1 MIDNNS
7 SSKNLFLGHRISLE
21 KSDKKN
27 LGNFYLP
34 IQDLLT
40 HIFICGVT
48 GSGKTVFGKAIVE
61 ELALKGIPS
70 ILIDL
75 KGDLSSLSLL
85 FDSPSEKYFTLYTQL
100 CTQGEGNTQNSREKA
115 EKKFE
120 NHLKQLNKF
129 GLSANY
135 IRKLKESVEVV
146 IFTPRSGR
154 GIPLAISSLAN
165 PPENIHELYDQEPE
179 TVLAM
184 IDSLVNSLVDRLYPD
199 ERLAKRE
206 KERKFLSEILL
217 YAWLNEVKLE
227 GLQGLVRL
235 IELVENPP
243 IKEVGILPLNEYIQP
258 KQRKELAQKLNGLL
272 VGAEQLW
279 YKGVPL
285 DIDLLSGKHRKTN
298 KTQISIINLTE
309 LDSFDDRC
317 FVVSRIAYSIYN
329 WMKKQGG
336 ASSPRLIFYIDEIG
350 GGGGK
355 RAFYPSYPFHVV
367 SKPAI
372 DLLLRQGRAFGVC
385 CIFATQNPGDVNYK
399 GLSNCGTW
407 VVGKLSTKRD
417 RDKILEGI
425 SEADIKFDRIDE
437 LLTSPDNGEFL
448 IKLRS
453 GEVVLVKE
461 RWLASF
467 HCTLSPLF
475 LSKVLSQEVKEG
487 FRAFYLPDR
496 IPGQKWFS
504 KISTKPMVLTPEAIF
519 ENFNFGVG
527 HGELFVLDVEPEEAI
542 RMCLQELAKEGI
554 SPNEIQFKN
563 AQLMIVRVH
572 RADWNIDK
580 VIHNSQ
586 GNVIDHIKDSGIYSR
601 FDAPLKLSEEI
612 KKSLTEMVQKSVNP
626 RSLEICKKI
635 EVLLPDSNRLTKTE
649 VRSQIIKKIN
659 VPSKDIQV
667 LSIKEQNIAI
677 AYKFTMEYREKSIE
691 CYIDVI
697 NHEIKVNFPIFSKE
711 EAINEVKK
719 LHPDFQIDGER
730 VFSEGSVYIVN
741 YNTEDY
747 NYTFKVSKKSCKIL
761 RKKMLITEKR
771 AKQIARE
778 RIGKEPFSIW
788 KHGNTWNLYYLDGTR
803 LIIDEENENVI
814 TKRVISSEQAETLA
828 INKLTTT
835 TDRSDFSIVKKE
847 FKNGKWLLN
856 LESEK
861 WLANLQVDEN
871 GEIIQNLR
879 LQQTYCFGEA
889 KKILERNKIPDAKLV
904 NSNVWNEGWEFV
916 FVSSLG
922 RFKVR
927 VGEKKKE
934 FLKERLTQ
942 EGAVHFVQLEL
953 GGEIIAIKDKVIFW
967 DIILNKQDRNYRV
980 RLNKKGGE
988 IEIRLK
994 KFIFWK
1000 KININDV
1007 KKNTH

>member
-1 MIDNNS
+1 MVDNNFS
-7 SSKNLFLGHRISLE
+7 SENLFLGHCISLE
-21 KSDKKN
+21 ESDKKI

-34 IQDLLT
+34 IRDLLT

-61 ELALKGIPS
+61 ELALKGVPS

-85 FDSPSEKYFTLYTQL
+85 FDSPSEEYFALYP
-100 CTQGEGNTQNSREKA
+100 QGGSSIQDSREKA
-115 EKKFE
+115 VKEFE
-120 NHLKQLNKF
+120 NHLRQLNKF
-129 GLSANY
+129 GLSADN

-165 PPENIHELYDQEPE
+165 PPENIQELYDQEPE

-199 ERLAKRE
+199 ERITRRE
-206 KERKFLSEILL
+206 KEKKFLSEILL
-217 YAWLNEVKLE
+217 YAWLNEVELE

-243 IKEVGILPLNEYIQP
+243 IEEVGVLPLNEYMQP
-258 KQRKELAQKLNGLL
+258 RVRKELVQKLNGLL

-285 DIDLLSGKHRKTN
+285 DIDLLSGKRHKTN

-329 WMKKQGG
+329 WMRKQGG
-336 ASSPRLIFYIDEIG
+336 ATHPRLIFYIDEIG

-355 RAFYPSYPFHVV
+355 RAFYPSHPFHVV

-385 CIFATQNPGDVNYK
+385 CVFATQNPGDVNYK

-407 VVGKLSTKRD
+407 FVGKLSTKRD
-417 RDKILEGI
+417 RDKVLEGI
-425 SEADIKFDRIDE
+425 SEADIKFDKIDE
-437 LLTSPDNGEFL
+437 LLTSPDDGEFL

-453 GEVVLVKE
+453 GEVGVVKE
-461 RWLASF
+461 RWLVSF
-467 HCTLSPLF
+467 HRTLPPLF
-475 LSKVLSQEVKEG
+475 LSKVLSQETKES
-487 FRAFYLPDR
+487 FRVFYLQDR
-496 IPGQKWFS
+496 ISGQKWFS
-504 KISTKPMVLTPEAIF
+504 KISAKPIALTPEAIF

-527 HGELFVLDVEPEEAI
+527 HGKLFVVDIEPEEAI

-554 SPNEIQFKN
+554 SSNEIQFKN
-563 AQLMIVRVH
+563 AQLMIARVH
-572 RADWNIDK
+572 RADWSVDK
-580 VIHNSQ
+580 VTWHDFR
-586 GNVIDHIKDSGIYSR
+586 GNIMDPFNDSGIYSK

-612 KKSLTEMVQKSVNP
+612 KKSLIEMVEEPLNQ
-626 RSLEICKKI
+626 RSLKICKKI

-649 VRSQIIKKIN
+649 VRSQITKKIN

-667 LSIKEQNIAI
+667 SIKQQNIAV
-677 AYKFTMEYREKSIE
+677 AYKFTIEYREKNIE
-691 CYIDVI
+691 CYIDTI
-697 NHEIKVNFPIFSKE
+697 NHKIKVIFPIFSKE
-711 EAINEVKK
+711 EALGEIKK
-719 LHPDFQIDGER
+719 LHPNFQIDDKK
-730 VFSEGSVYIVN
+730 VFSGASVYIVN
-741 YNTEDY
+741 YNVKDY
-747 NYTFKVSKKSCKIL
+747 IYTFKVSKKSCKVLKEKIS
-761 RKKMLITEKR
+761 ITKRR
-771 AKQIARE
+771 AKQIAKKKVE
-778 RIGKEPFSIW
+778 EKPFSIW
-788 KHGNTWNLYYLDGTR
+788 KHRSSWNFYYLNGTR
-803 LIIDEENENVI
+803 LIIDEKGKKVI
-814 TKRVISSEQAETLA
+814 TKKMISSEQVEALA

-835 TDRSDFSIVKKE
+835 TGESNFSIIKKE
-847 FKNGKWLLN
+847 FKRGEWFLS

-861 WLANLQVDEN
+861 RLINLQIDEN
-871 GEIIQNLR
+871 GKVTQNLK
-879 LQQTYCFGEA
+879 LQRTYCLREA
-889 KKILERNKIPDAKLV
+889 KKILERNKISDAKLK

-916 FVSSLG
+916 FISSLG
-922 RFKVR
+922 RFKIR
-927 VGEKKKE
+927 ISEQKKE
-934 FLKERLTQ
+934 FLKEQLTQ
-942 EGAVHFVQLEL
+942 EGVIHFIRLEL
-953 GGEIIAIKDKVIFW
+953 GGEIIAVKDKAEFL
-967 DIILNKQDRNYRV
+967 DIILNKQNKNYRI
-980 RLNKKGGE
+980 RLNKKEKE

-994 KFIFWK
+994 KLIFWK
-1000 KININDV
+1000 KIDINDV